1 MAEYIH
7 DVLNQ
12 TSKLDWAFPF
22 QRTGAF
28 PIDRSILFSSLA
40 DATAYALGDGSDERG
55 LGGTSYVGQI
65 ISVYE
70 AATEDGAAAAANAYI
85 ITPARGLLKL
95 AATTASGDVTADIAD
110 LQGKVTALL
119 SDVAALEAALG
130 NVYTKEEADE
140 KFALAGDY
148 ATKEEAQGY
157 ANAKDEVIAAAKKA
171 GDDAQDAVDAL
182 AEKVGTVADGK
193 TVVKMIEEAQAA
205 ATYDDTELAGRVKA
219 IEDDYLKEEHKT
231 ALEGAIADG
240 VTEAKGHADTLNT
253 AMDERV
259 AAIEADYLTSEHKEQ
274 IDQAIE
280 AAEESAV
287 NRVLG
292 YLAEDEVNVDFD
304 TLKEVAA
311 WIESDTTASAEL
323 VTRVSNIEKD
333 YLKGT
338 DKTALQGE
346 IDALETFVGALPEGA
361 ASATVVAYIHEVVDA
376 LKIGDYA
383 KAADLT
389 DLAGKVATL
398 EGKMTAV
405 EEGIVDINEALK
417 DKVDVAEGYRL
428 MAETEGEKL
437 AGIETGAQ
445 ANKVETVGVEFDLT
459 ERHLTIAAIEQSKV
473 TGLIAALEGKVDKV
487 EGSRLLTEDEATKLE
502 KLVLGENGEVSVSG
516 KVAAGNVDGLDA
528 WITARAGTLEGLSEN
543 NLTDT
548 LLTKLEGIAAGA
560 QVNIIDGVSD
570 EFTIAADGKILGI
583 KEISKDKVTGLAEA
597 LDGKVNAVAGKGL
610 SSNDLTDELLDKLN
624 ASQANVLEG
633 VSVAGT
639 LLDIVEKQIN
649 IPVATADVHGVVKSS
664 ADENKVAVAADGT
677 MEVNKLNVNKL
688 VQTDGEYI
696 IMNGGSATLQ

>member
-28 PIDRSILFSSLA
+28 PLDRSILFSSLA
-40 DATAYALGDGSDERG
+40 DATAYALGDGSDERE

-70 AATEDGAAAAANAYI
+70 AATEEGGSASANAYI

-95 AATTASGDVTADIAD
+95 AATTASGDVTADIAN
-110 LQGKVTALL
+110 LQGQVAALL
-119 SDVAALEAALG
+119 SDVEALEAAIG

-140 KFALAGDY
+140 KFAPVGDY

-157 ANAKDEVIAAAKKA
+157 ADAKDEAIAAAKKA
-171 GDDAQDAVDAL
+171 GDDAHDAVDAL
-182 AEKVGTVADGK
+182 AEKVGTVAEGK

-219 IEDDYLKEEHKT
+219 IEDDYLKAEDKT
-231 ALEGAIADG
+231 TLEGAIADG
-240 VTEAKGHADTLNT
+240 VAEAKGHATQLNT

-259 AAIEADYLTSEHKEQ
+259 AAIEGDYLK
-274 IDQAIE
+274 QADKTELSNAIT
-280 AAEESAV
+280 AAEDNAV
-287 NRVLG
+287 DRVLG
-292 YLAEDEVNVDFD
+292 YLADEEVNANFD

-323 VTRVSNIEKD
+323 VTRVSDIEKD
-333 YLKGT
+333 YLKNA
-338 DKTALQGE
+338 DKEALQGE
-346 IDALETFVGALPEGA
+346 IDALETFVGALPDGA
-361 ASATVVAYIHEVVDA
+361 ASATVVAYIQEVVDG

-383 KAADLT
+383 KASDLT
-389 DLAGKVATL
+389 ALAGRVDTL
-398 EGKMTAV
+398 EGKMTAA

-428 MAETEGEKL
+428 MADTEGEKL
-437 AGIETGAQ
+437 TGIEAGAQ
-445 ANKVETVGVEFDLT
+445 VNKIETVGAEFTLT
-459 ERHLTIAAIEQSKV
+459 DRHLTIAAIDQSKV
-473 TGLIAALEGKVDKV
+473 TGLVDALEGKVDAV
-487 EGSRLLTEDEATKLE
+487 AGSRLLTEDEATKLE
-502 KLVLGENGEVSVSG
+502 KLVLGDNGEVSMSG
-516 KVAAGNVDGLDA
+516 KVAAGNVEGLDA

-543 NLTDT
+543 NLTDA
-548 LLTKLEGIAAGA
+548 LLEKLNGVAAGA
-560 QVNIIDGVSD
+560 QVNVIDGVSG
-570 EFTIAADGKILGI
+570 EFTIAADGKVLNINAI
-583 KEISKDKVTGLAEA
+583 DQSKITGLAEA

-639 LLDIVEKQIN
+639 LLEIVGKQVN
-649 IPVATADVHGVVKSS
+649 IPVATADAHGVVKS
-664 ADENKVAVAADGT
+664 ADGENKVAVAADGT
-677 MEVNKLNVNKL
+677 MEVNSLNVNKL
-688 VQTDGEYI
+688 VQTDGEYL
-696 IMNGGSATLQ
+696 IMNGGTANI

>member
-28 PIDRSILFSSLA
+28 PLDRSLLFSSLA
-40 DATAYALGDGSDERG
+40 DATAYALGDGSDERE

-70 AATEDGAAAAANAYI
+70 AATEEGGAASANAYI

-95 AATTASGDVTADIAD
+95 AATTASGDVTADIAN
-110 LQGKVTALL
+110 LQGQVAALL
-119 SDVAALEAALG
+119 SDVEALETAIG

-140 KFALAGDY
+140 KFAPVGDY

-157 ANAKDEVIAAAKKA
+157 ADAKDEAIAAAKKA

-182 AEKVGTVADGK
+182 AEKVGAVAEGK

-219 IEDDYLKEEHKT
+219 IEDDYLNEEHKT

-240 VTEAKGHADTLNT
+240 VTEAKGHATQLNT

-259 AAIEADYLTSEHKEQ
+259 AAIEEDYLTSEHKTQ
-274 IDQAIE
+274 LDKAIE
-280 AAEESAV
+280 DAEENAV

-292 YLAEDEVNVDFD
+292 YLAEEEVNVDFD

-323 VTRVSNIEKD
+323 VTRVSNIEAD
-333 YLKGT
+333 YLKKA
-338 DKTALQGE
+338 DKEALQGE
-346 IDALETFVGALPEGA
+346 IDALETFVGTLPEGA
-361 ASATVVAYIHEVVDA
+361 ASATVVAYIQEVVDG

-383 KAADLT
+383 KAADLAA
-389 DLAGKVATL
+389 LAGKVTTL
-398 EGKMTAV
+398 EGKMAAA
-405 EEGIVDINEALK
+405 EEGIAEINEALK
-417 DKVDVAEGYRL
+417 GKVDVAEGYRL

-445 ANKVETVGVEFDLT
+445 ANKIETVGAEFTLSD
-459 ERHLTIAAIEQSKV
+459 RHLTIAAIEQSKV
-473 TGLIAALEGKVDKV
+473 TGLIAALEGKVDKIT
-487 EGSRLLTEDEATKLE
+487 GHRLINTDEIAKLE

-516 KVAAGNVDGLDA
+516 KVAAGNVEGLDA

-543 NLTDT
+543 NLTDA
-548 LLTKLEGIAAGA
+548 LLAKLEGVAAGA
-560 QVNIIDGVSD
+560 QVNVIDGVSG
-570 EFTIAADGKILGI
+570 EFTIAADGKILNI
-583 KEISKDKVTGLAEA
+583 NAIDQSKITGLAEA

-639 LLDIVEKQIN
+639 LLEIVDKQVN
-649 IPVATADVHGVVKSS
+649 IPVATADAHGVVKS
-664 ADENKVAVAADGT
+664 AAGENKVAVAADGT
-677 MEVNKLNVNKL
+677 MEVNSLNVNKL
-688 VQTDGEYI
+688 VQTDGEYLL
-696 IMNGGSATLQ
+696 MNGGNASI